1 MKILIQQ
8 VVSNAMFVPWG
19 ITSPDWGIELSPYGT
34 DRASVV
40 ETVFGRPIRTQL
52 QGQDTYADTYR
63 FGGIYPNNSAT
74 VGPQVIQSEYPIT
87 TQVPNAGAPLMDAVY
102 VFNVGIAKIE
112 RFVNNN
118 IGSIIADPTGVFGTQ
133 GSTTGYFLTTFVGAP
148 KRMRIICNAKDT
160 YIGFMGDVFSG
171 YNGAELNLVLGE
183 GGDLPMQPIVVKGS
197 TEPVTIIS
205 EY

>member
-19 ITSPDWGIELSPYGT
+19 VISPDWALELSPYGT
-34 DRASVV
+34 DKASVLEV
-40 ETVFGRPIRTQL
+40 DFGRPVRTQL
-52 QGQDTYADTYR
+52 QGQDTYASTYQ
-63 FGGIYPNNSAT
+63 FGGIYPDNSAT
-74 VGPQVIQSEYPIT
+74 GGPQVISSDYMET
-87 TQVPNAGAPLMDAVY
+87 TYVPNVGAPLMDAVY
-102 VFNVGIAKIE
+102 VNNVGIAKIE
-112 RFVNNN
+112 RFVDNN
-118 IGSIIADPTGVFGTQ
+118 IGSIIADPDGVFGSQ
-133 GSTTGYFLTTFVGAP
+133 GSTGGYFLTTFVGAP

-171 YNGAELNLVLGE
+171 YNGRELNLVLGE

>member
-8 VVSNAMFVPWG
+8 VASATMFVPWG
-19 ITSPDWGIELSPYGT
+19 ITSPNWAIELSPYGT

-40 ETVFGRPIRTQL
+40 EVDVGRPIRTQL
-52 QGQDTYADTYR
+52 QGQDTYANTYR
-63 FGGIYPNNSAT
+63 FGGIYPDNSAT
-74 VGPQVIQSEYPIT
+74 GGPQVISSEYPVT
-87 TQVPNAGAPLMDAVY
+87 TQVPNVGAPLMDAVY
-102 VFNVGIAKIE
+102 VADIGIAKIE
-112 RFVNNN
+112 RFVDSG
-118 IGSIIADPTGVFGTQ
+118 IGSIIADPTGVFGAQ

-171 YNGAELNLVLGE
+171 YNNKELNLVLGE